1 MITQAC
7 YTYDMKS
14 KELKTHNLP
23 VDIFPISK
31 IDAKPDA
38 LFILLILLGLF
49 SFTLHIT
56 SFYGIT
62 IILTSLCVIL
72 FMPKVRLIEFFQE
85 YLVMYNKADKNS
97 CVLIY
102 YDEIASW
109 YYTWSANRD
118 YLYIELENG
127 SVEKIEAF
135 SKTLFEANMNRFVR
149 GKKKTIK

>member
-31 IDAKPDA
+31 IDAKPEW
-38 LFILLILLGLF
+38 LFILFIILGFF
-49 SFTLHIT
+49 SFTYEI
-56 SFYGIT
+56 SRFYGVAM
-62 IILTSLCVIL
+62 ILTSLCVLL
-72 FMPKVRLIEFFQE
+72 FMPKVRLMEFFQE
-85 YLVMYNKADKNS
+85 YLVMFNKADKSS

-102 YDEIASW
+102 YDEISSW

-127 SVEKIEAF
+127 STEKIEAF

-149 GKKKTIK
+149 GKKKIVK

>member
-1 MITQAC
+1 
-7 YTYDMKS
+7 MKS

-31 IDAKPDA
+31 IDAKPDV

-62 IILTSLCVIL
+62 IILTSLCVLL
-72 FMPKVRLIEFFQE
+72 FMPKVRLMEFFQE

-149 GKKKTIK
+149 EKKKTIK

>member
-23 VDIFPISK
+23 ADVIPICK
-31 IDAKPDA
+31 IDAKPDWLFV
-38 LFILLILLGLF
+38 LFILLGIF
-49 SFTLHIT
+49 SFTTQI
-56 SFYGIT
+56 SRFYGIT
-62 IILTSLCVIL
+62 LVLTSLCVIL
-72 FMPKVRLIEFFQE
+72 FMPKVRLMEFFQD
-85 YLVMYNKADKNS
+85 YLVIYNKADKNS

-102 YDEIASW
+102 YDEISSW

-127 SVEKIEAF
+127 TVEKIEAF
-135 SKTLFEANMNRFVR
+135 SKTLFETDMNRFVR
-149 GKKKTIK
+149 TKKKSVK